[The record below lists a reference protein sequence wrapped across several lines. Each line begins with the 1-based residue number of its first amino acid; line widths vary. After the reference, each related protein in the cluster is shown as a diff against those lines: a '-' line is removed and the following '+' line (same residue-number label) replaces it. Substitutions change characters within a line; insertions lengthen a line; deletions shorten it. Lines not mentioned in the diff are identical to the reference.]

1 MAQHALPLTRSA
13 LHPSVCHVATGSLQL
28 ALQRQLPAELLVP
41 LSHAKDSASHLMDIV
56 NDLISLS
63 AIESGT
69 LQLGT
74 PRRAAPPAKP
84 QTQTTLPG
92 WLLRPTCDSEP
103 QTTLPGWLLRPTC
116 DHSACRR
123 VEPHT
128 PTR

>member
-1 MAQHALPLTRSA
+1 MSI
-13 LHPSVCHVATGSLQL
+13 CVATGSLQL

-92 WLLRPTCDSEP
+92 WLLRPTCDY
-103 QTTLPGWLLRPTC
+103 
-116 DHSACRR
+116 SACRR
-123 VEPHT
+123 VEPHAS
-128 PTR
+128 TR